1 MPIVPA
7 EEYAYRL
14 KIRRRL
20 TLDLLTRHGM
30 FWTYIDAMRDQWD
43 IEPIVA
49 VPPEPDFHVEAVG
62 LMTRWQMPERI
73 HMPKHIAM
81 PSPNA
86 DELLSVAAEHDIEG
100 MSGIVQSIKN
110 MERPLNVGLFLKAI
124 QDVWKV
130 EVARPHELGG
140 DWRNGGNVGG
150 WMTWA
155 PFLSACVLYDP
166 PAERLLD
173 YADHDDHN
181 AAALP
186 QRTFLQDGDYREQ
199 AGVHK
204 YRFKT
209 GELAAIRQYGDALRD
224 SFIESDVSTPPFR
237 TRGQPK
243 RDDLDAVQCAIWRE
257 LGMSS
262 ADIGRRIDRSVRD
275 NTTISKPGK
284 NPPKRER
291 SDAAE
296 DAIKHGREILTDR
309 NAWARIIA
317 E

>member
-7 EEYAYRL
+7 EEHAYRL

-20 TLDLLTRHGM
+20 TLDLFTRHGT
-30 FWTYIDAMRDQWD
+30 FWTYIDALREQWRV
-43 IEPIVA
+43 EPVVD
-49 VPPEPDFHVEAVG
+49 VPPEPAFHVEAVG

-73 HMPKHIAM
+73 HMP
-81 PSPNA
+81 PSFDAEISLRLNA
-86 DELLSVAAEHDIEG
+86 
-100 MSGIVQSIKN
+100 
-110 MERPLNVGLFLKAI
+110 GLFLKALRE
-124 QDVWKV
+124 VWK
-130 EVARPHELGG
+130 HEIALPGEHSG
-140 DWRNGGNVGG
+140 DWRNGGNVSG
-150 WMTWA
+150 WTSWA

-166 PAERLLD
+166 PRERLLD

-186 QRTFLQDGDYREQ
+186 QRTFSQDGDSREQ
-199 AGVHK
+199 AGVHM
-204 YRFKT
+204 YRLRS

-224 SFIESDVSTPPFR
+224 SYIESDVSTPPFR

-296 DAIKHGREILTDR
+296 DAIKRGRDVLTGR
-309 NAWARIIA
+309 NAWARITA